1 MTLTMTAM
9 TPRKTVAAAAL
20 LAPLTL
26 VACADGED
34 QAGVVS
40 EVATETNVVTVAN
53 GQESE
58 DAKEE
63 EKKSEDDKKAE
74 DPAAQGIPN
83 PNAGVVN
90 PFEEGALPTVEIKPI
105 EGDQA
110 GEADVRAMTETMNR
124 IYNPADI
131 VSWSRVIMDNSC
143 QKVVDQ
149 TNQELAARGTNLDQT
164 EAQMRQALN
173 AQRAAGQ
180 PVPPV
185 PKTQTSLD
193 DVRVNGDTASA
204 TVTVNTNGRTESGVQ
219 RFAREN
225 GQWKVCN

>member
-1 MTLTMTAM
+1 MCI
-9 TPRKTVAAAAL
+9 R
-20 LAPLTL
+20 
-26 VACADGED
+26 DR
-34 QAGVVS
+34 
-40 EVATETNVVTVAN
+40 TNVVTVAN

-149 TNQELAARGTNLDQT
+149 TDQELAARGTNLDQT